1 LDEEMIHENF
11 VFLAFAITMIGA
23 VVYIRGVIKGQVRPN
38 IVTWGLWATAPM
50 IAVAAQLS
58 EGAGL
63 RTVHTFS
70 TAFGPLL
77 IVIAALIKR
86 NAFAKIKN
94 SDYIFGALSIIGL
107 ALWMITGEGNVAII
121 FAILA
126 DGFAALPTVRK
137 LYREPETEDGRVF
150 GLGIIAAIITIMTID
165 IWTFEQYGFSV
176 YILAFTTIMFIPTG
190 LKMLNTSQKAS
201 A

>member
-1 LDEEMIHENF
+1 MINENF
-11 VFLAFAITMIGA
+11 VFLAFAISMIGA
-23 VVYIRGVIKGQVRPN
+23 IVYVRGVIKGQVRPN

-63 RTVHTFS
+63 RAVHTFS

-77 IVIAALIKR
+77 IIIAALIKK

-94 SDYIFGALSIIGL
+94 SDYIFGTLSVIGL
-107 ALWMITGEGNVAII
+107 VLWLLTGEGNIAII

-137 LYREPETEDGRVF
+137 LYKEPETEDGRIF
-150 GLGIIAAIITIMTID
+150 GLGIIAAIITLFTID
-165 IWTFEQYGFSV
+165 LWTFEQYGFTV
-176 YILAFTTIMFIPTG
+176 YILVITILMFAPTG
-190 LKMLNTSQKAS
+190 LKILKKNNKVPA
-201 A
+201 

>member
-1 LDEEMIHENF
+1 MIHENF
-11 VFLAFAITMIGA
+11 VFLAFAISMIGA
-23 VVYIRGVIKGQVRPN
+23 VVYIRGVTKGQVRPN

-150 GLGIIAAIITIMTID
+150 GLGIIAAIITLMTID
-165 IWTFEQYGFSV
+165 NWTFEQYGFSV
-176 YILAFTTIMFIPTG
+176 YILAITTIMFIPTG

>member
-1 LDEEMIHENF
+1 MINENF
-11 VFLAFAITMIGA
+11 VFLAFAISIIGA
-23 VVYIRGVIKGQVRPN
+23 IVYIRGVIKGQVRPN

-63 RTVHTFS
+63 RAVHTFS

-77 IVIAALIKR
+77 IIIAALIKK

-94 SDYIFGALSIIGL
+94 YDYIFGTLSVIGL
-107 ALWMITGEGNVAII
+107 VLWLLTGEGNIAII

-137 LYREPETEDGRVF
+137 LYKEPETEDGRIF
-150 GLGIIAAIITIMTID
+150 GLGIIAAIITLFTID
-165 IWTFEQYGFSV
+165 LWTFEQYGFTV
-176 YILAFTTIMFIPTG
+176 YILVITILMFAPTG
-190 LKMLNTSQKAS
+190 LKILKKNNKVPA
-201 A
+201 